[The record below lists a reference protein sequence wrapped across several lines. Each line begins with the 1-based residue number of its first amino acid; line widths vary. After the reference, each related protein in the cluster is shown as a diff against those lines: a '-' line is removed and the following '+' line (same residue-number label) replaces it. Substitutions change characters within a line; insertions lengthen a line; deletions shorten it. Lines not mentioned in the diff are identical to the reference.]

1 MISADFAVTRPILSD
16 DYAVAV
22 RTGRAGSNLN
32 LWGPE
37 ATRDIQRIATEDTRL
52 GIPLLFT
59 FDVVHGHRTVF
70 PVPLGEAAAFDPDLW
85 ERTAR
90 AAAVEAAADG
100 LALTFAP
107 MLDICR
113 DPRWGRIVEGPGEDP
128 WLASRIAEAKIR
140 GFHGSRSEEHT
151 SELQ

>member
-1 MISADFAVTRPILSD
+1 MMISSDVEVTGPIVAD
-16 DYAVAV
+16 DYVVAV
-22 RTGRAGSNLN
+22 RTGRAGSNLI
-32 LWGPE
+32 LWGPK
-37 ATRDIQRIATEDTRL
+37 ATREIQRIATEDTRL

-107 MLDICR
+107 MLDVCR

-128 WLASRIAEAKIR
+128 WLASRKIGR
-140 GFHGSRSEEHT
+140 AHV
-151 SELQ
+151 

>member
-1 MISADFAVTRPILSD
+1 MISADFAVTGPIVSD
-16 DYAVAV
+16 DYVVAV
-22 RTGRAGSNLN
+22 RTGRAGSILN

-85 ERTAR
+85 ERTSR
-90 AAAVEAAADG
+90 AAAVE
-100 LALTFAP
+100 
-107 MLDICR
+107 I
-113 DPRWGRIVEGPGEDP
+113 GR
-128 WLASRIAEAKIR
+128 ASGRER
-140 GFHGSRSEEHT
+140 VCPSG
-151 SELQ
+151 